1 MIFHDTRIYIY
12 IYANNDHNGH
22 KILCCIDNL
31 HTSVIPSARDFVSL
45 WSRNAR
51 ARKSGTHTLGCAC
64 TRQSFRQRVVRGPH
78 WRFSIVIGVLISLTE
93 RCIISARSGT
103 RSDLGRWSSN
113 VSQCSLAQTLA
124 WLAFHLL
131 AMVILTLALR
141 CILIDSGS
149 AAAIDEP
156 ASERAYAFSHKR
168 AMRHFGYAI
177 GVPTHVARVG
187 ILRVDFSPR
196 MKNPAISSPRSFL
209 RDRNTCWASES
220 IRNFLNGIG
229 IDSSS

>member
-1 MIFHDTRIYIY
+1 MVTRSFAASTIC
-12 IYANNDHNGH
+12 
-22 KILCCIDNL
+22 ILPSYRPL
-31 HTSVIPSARDFVSL
+31 VISSHCGVGTRAPGNPARTLSDVHAHVSRFVNESSGGLIEDSVSL
-45 WSRNAR
+45 
-51 ARKSGTHTLGCAC
+51 SGCL
-64 TRQSFRQRVVRGPH
+64 SH
-78 WRFSIVIGVLISLTE
+78 WPK

-103 RSDLGRWSSN
+103 RSDLGRWSSS

-124 WLAFHLL
+124 WLVFHLL

-149 AAAIDEP
+149 AAAAIDEP

-177 GVPTHVARVG
+177 GVPTHIARVG

-196 MKNPAISSPRSFL
+196 MKNPAISSRRSFL
-209 RDRNTCWASES
+209 RDRNTCWASGS